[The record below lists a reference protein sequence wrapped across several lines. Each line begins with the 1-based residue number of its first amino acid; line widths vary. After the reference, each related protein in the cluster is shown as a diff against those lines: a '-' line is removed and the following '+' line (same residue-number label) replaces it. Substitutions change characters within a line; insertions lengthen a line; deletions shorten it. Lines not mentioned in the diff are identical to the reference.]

1 MKKHTEQF
9 KLAIVEQYLTGLAG
23 YKTLSHEHDVAR
35 SLIRRWVAFHRHHG
49 VEGLKSKTA
58 RYSADFKLSVLQ
70 HMWKAKLSY
79 AETAALFNV
88 RGQCNVGIW
97 ERSFRD
103 GGIVALSANCPGNP
117 IKTPAPKKTVTP
129 PSAPLQAPDDQTRSR
144 EDLVIELNQ
153 LRMEVAYLKK
163 LKALVLADQQAA
175 TRAKRK

>member
-9 KLAIVEQYLTGLAG
+9 KLAIVEQYLMGLAG
-23 YKTLSHEHDVAR
+23 YKTLSLEHDVAR
-35 SLIRRWVAFHRHHG
+35 SLIRRWVAFYRHHG
-49 VEGLKSKTA
+49 VEGLKRKTA

-79 AETAALFNV
+79 SETAALFNI
-88 RGQCNVGIW
+88 RGQCYLGLW
-97 ERSFRD
+97 ERCFRD

-117 IKTPAPKKTVTP
+117 IKTPAPKKTDPP
-129 PSAPLQAPDDQTRSR
+129 PSAPLEAPDDQARSR
-144 EDLVIELNQ
+144 EDLVTELNQ